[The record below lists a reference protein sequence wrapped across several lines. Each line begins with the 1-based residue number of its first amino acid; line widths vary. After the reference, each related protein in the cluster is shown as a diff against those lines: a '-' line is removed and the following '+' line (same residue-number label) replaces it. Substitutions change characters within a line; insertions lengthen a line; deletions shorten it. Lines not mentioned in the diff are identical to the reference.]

1 MYLYCKVLPILL
13 YDMINIMLLNE
24 VLSSGLDENTIKG
37 AFYHVCGCKMLLYHI
52 QVHLNKL
59 ECRGKVHLFQ

>member
-1 MYLYCKVLPILL
+1 MKELYKKVSLFHKITKQHNGF
-13 YDMINIMLLNE
+13 NIDNNKKYF
-24 VLSSGLDENTIKG
+24 LSTKSELFLKD
-37 AFYHVCGCKMLLYHI
+37 HI

>member
-1 MYLYCKVLPILL
+1 MFWKVLH
-13 YDMINIMLLNE
+13 YVF

>member
-1 MYLYCKVLPILL
+1 MSFDSLAAANGEQSHTLLVFFCFLLKDFFAVFILCYMYCYIC
-13 YDMINIMLLNE
+13 
-24 VLSSGLDENTIKG
+24 
-37 AFYHVCGCKMLLYHI
+37 VCVCVHI

>member
-1 MYLYCKVLPILL
+1 MKT
-13 YDMINIMLLNE
+13 INNA
-24 VLSSGLDENTIKG
+24 NTFSQPSLIIFTKG
-37 AFYHVCGCKMLLYHI
+37 ADTFGNDCMYICIMYIYIHTHTHTHT